1 MRLNVTGV
9 FFTCMSPHVATS
21 LVRRPCE
28 NQTRMPR
35 LNQPPLQRSPD
46 PIRVMVVED
55 DARFQAAFVA
65 AVQAAPD
72 TVLAGVATLRTEALA
87 LLTGPDADV
96 LLVDIGLPDGS
107 GIDVIYAALKAW
119 PSCGVMVTT
128 TFADELHVM
137 QCIEAGAVGYLLK
150 DSSPHNIVDEIRN
163 LHQGGSPISPLIARR
178 VLERLQ
184 PAVSDARVHDLK
196 PKSKEGITLSTRE
209 TEVLQLVAK
218 GFSYEEIGQ
227 RMSVSRHTIRTFVRR
242 IYAKLEVNS
251 QMEAVSEARRSGLL
265 PL

>member
-1 MRLNVTGV
+1 MAFDLPELVCMR
-9 FFTCMSPHVATS
+9 PTS
-21 LVRRPCE
+21 
-28 NQTRMPR
+28 
-35 LNQPPLQRSPD
+35 QPKQHPPD

-55 DARFQAAFVA
+55 DDRFRAAFVA

-72 TVLAGVATLRTEALA
+72 TVLVGAATLRAQALA
-87 LLTGPDADV
+87 LLLGPQADV

-107 GIDVIYAALKAW
+107 GIDVIYAALKVW
-119 PSCGVMVTT
+119 PRCGVMVTT
-128 TFADELHVM
+128 AFADELHVM

-150 DSSPHNIVDEIRN
+150 DSSPENIVEEIRN

-178 VLERLQ
+178 VLQRLRPDT
-184 PAVSDARVHDLK
+184 PAQDSK
-196 PKSKEGITLSTRE
+196 PMPLANDSVTLSARE

-227 RMSVSRHTIRTFVRR
+227 RMAVSRQTVLTFVRR

-251 QMEAVSEARRSGLL
+251 QMEAVSEARRIGLL
-265 PL
+265 AL

>member
-1 MRLNVTGV
+1 ML
-9 FFTCMSPHVATS
+9 PTS
-21 LVRRPCE
+21 
-28 NQTRMPR
+28 QT
-35 LNQPPLQRSPD
+35 PPQALA

-55 DARFQAAFVA
+55 DDSFRTAFLA

-72 TVLAGVATLRTEALA
+72 TVLVGAATLRVEALA
-87 LLTGPDADV
+87 MLQGPQADV

-119 PSCGVMVTT
+119 PNCGVMVTT

-150 DSSPHNIVDEIRN
+150 DSSPHNIVEEIRN

-178 VLERLQ
+178 VLQRLRPDALAQ
-184 PAVSDARVHDLK
+184 PAKPELK
-196 PKSKEGITLSTRE
+196 APDSATLSTRE
-209 TEVLQLVAK
+209 TEVLQWVAK

-227 RMSVSRHTIRTFVRR
+227 RMTVSRHTVLTFVRR

-251 QMEAVSEARRSGLL
+251 QMEAVNEARRIGLL
-265 PL
+265 AL